1 MGNQNFQ
8 HGPITTKN
16 VKDCKNNLIRYGIA
30 EMQGWR
36 RTMEDSVM
44 AIDNFDKNKTNFLF
58 GIMDGHGGSII
69 SKYVAYNFKDFIVN
83 LDSFKEQNYENALIE
98 TFLKLDE
105 CLKYKEVNELLYSM
119 SYDTPLD
126 EDLVTEKELNKKKSL
141 PKKNKKLTKVKF
153 KNKSVFIDLFKKDK
167 TYYNQTN
174 YDQHNNIFIANQM
187 GTTANILMI
196 INNSLYLANCGD
208 SLSVMFKNGEAI
220 KLNREHKTSLQSEKE
235 RIIKSGNVITNKRI
249 AGKLNLTRAIGD
261 LEFKKNYNLKY
272 YEQSVISYP
281 EITFIDNI
289 YDIDFIIMACDGLWD
304 CVDPQKLC
312 ENIYQKLL
320 NFKKNNITD
329 FNLSDIIG
337 HIFDTIL
344 SKSNNTPIGTDNMS
358 CIIILFENGN
368 NYLNKLIEINNNNDN
383 NNKNQNDDNINEKNQ
398 NS

>member
-1 MGNQNFQ
+1 MGNQNFT

-16 VKDCKNNLIRYGIA
+16 IKDSKNNLIRYGIA

-44 AIDNFDKNKTNFLF
+44 AIDFFDKNKTNFLF

-69 SKYVAYNFKDFIVN
+69 SKYVAYNFKDFLIN

-98 TFLKLDE
+98 TYLKLDE
-105 CLKYKEVNELLYSM
+105 CLKHKEVNELLYSM
-119 SYDTPLD
+119 SYDTPIE
-126 EDLVTEKELNKKKSL
+126 EDLVTEKELKKKHSL
-141 PKKNKKLTKVKF
+141 SKQNKKLTKVKF
-153 KNKSVFIDLFKKDK
+153 KNKSVLIDLFKKDK
-167 TYYNQTN
+167 TYYNPSN
-174 YDQHNNIFIANQM
+174 YERNNNFIANQM

-220 KLNREHKTSLQSEKE
+220 KLNREHKTTLESEKE
-235 RIIKSGNVITNKRI
+235 RILKSGNEIINNRI

-312 ENIYQKLL
+312 ENIYKKLL

-329 FNLSDIIG
+329 FNLSDIIS

-344 SKSNNTPIGTDNMS
+344 SKTNNTPIGTDNMS

-368 NYLNKLIEINNNNDN
+368 NNLNKLIEINNNNDLNEEN
-383 NNKNQNDDNINEKNQ
+383 NNENIKN
-398 NS
+398 S